1 MVSREE
7 AAKQDI
13 FPFPDESEVRGL
25 ALGPLVTKSPLVFG
39 TQPDRVPLQPLS
51 IRTGNKGRTT
61 QSCLAPT
68 SIL

>member
-39 TQPDRVPLQPLS
+39 TQPDSIPL
-51 IRTGNKGRTT
+51 
-61 QSCLAPT
+61 
-68 SIL
+68 